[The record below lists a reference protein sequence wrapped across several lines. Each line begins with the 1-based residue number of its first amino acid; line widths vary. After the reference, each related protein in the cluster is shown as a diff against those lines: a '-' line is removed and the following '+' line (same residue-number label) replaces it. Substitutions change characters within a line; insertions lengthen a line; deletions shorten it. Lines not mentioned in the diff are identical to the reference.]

1 MINGLPCRVSGRAV
15 SDGAARDTLLSSLT
29 VANHHLLNRSTKSL
43 YQREME
49 RVA

>member
-1 MINGLPCRVSGRAV
+1 MACRFEFQGAPLRWSGPE
-15 SDGAARDTLLSSLT
+15 TLLSSLT
-29 VANHHLLNRSTKSL
+29 VANHHLLMRSTKSL